1 MHPEASLRL
10 IQILEK
16 TVSPGMY
23 VSLGK
28 LIQTLVAVQRQNS
41 LPTSRSVARNEKN
54 AKCINI
60 WMYMFLLVSSLMVKI
75 C

>member
-23 VSLGK
+23 VKRGK
-28 LIQTLVAVQRQNS
+28 LIHTLIAVQTQNS
-41 LPTSRSVARNEKN
+41 LPMLPRTKRKEVGN
-54 AKCINI
+54 
-60 WMYMFLLVSSLMVKI
+60 VSISGCPLSPFFKF
-75 C
+75 